1 MTETSSPATDAPLFT
16 AVEIDEFAA
25 DDVVAGKAI
34 GQMLSLLFLYTV
46 LAMALVSWWTF
57 RTVSERSSPTG
68 ATTEHPAH

>member
-1 MTETSSPATDAPLFT
+1 MSETTAHTSDAPLFSEF
-16 AVEIDEFAA
+16 EIEEFAA

-57 RTVSERSSPTG
+57 STVSSRTAQTAPT
-68 ATTEHPAH
+68 AQAVTH